1 MERTKDSYEEH
12 EPGWRFVKAC
22 GEYTLKVENDQMD
35 ELWLKYLSVR
45 ADPEATHTE
54 TVAAG
59 NEFVKEF
66 NRLGITAP
74 NSNED

>member
-1 MERTKDSYEEH
+1 MEREKETDNE
-12 EPGWRFVKAC
+12 FVKNC
-22 GEYTLKVENDQMD
+22 GTHVLKVENDQMD
-35 ELWLKYLSVR
+35 ILWLRYLEVR

-59 NEFVKEF
+59 NEFVREF

-74 NSNED
+74 NSNEE